1 MAAHPSFTSEQI
13 NQIVRMIDTW
23 LGKLTWA
30 LLVERIAN
38 ELELQTTRQTLEK
51 YPSIKRAYKRAKA
64 RLRVEGPLEAKFVD
78 FTKQDLDS
86 FKRIESLE
94 KEVDSWKRQTRV
106 LQEFLNKLMKASSS
120 NKALLDTL
128 ESLAKQHRKQEHQR
142 HG

>member
-13 NQIVRMIDTW
+13 DQIVRMIDTW

-30 LLVERIAN
+30 LLVRRIAT
-38 ELELQTTRQTLEK
+38 ELEVQTTRQTLDK

-64 RLRVEGPLEAKFVD
+64 RLQVEGPLEAKFVN
-78 FTKQDLDS
+78 FTQQDIDT

-94 KEVDSWKRQTRV
+94 KEVDSWKRQARV

-128 ESLAKQHRKQEHQR
+128 ESLAKQHRQQERQGR
-142 HG
+142 G

>member
-1 MAAHPSFTSEQI
+1 MAAHSSFTSGQI
-13 NQIVRMIDTW
+13 DQIVRMVDTW

-30 LLVERIAN
+30 LLVERIAT
-38 ELELQTTRQTLEK
+38 ELELQTTRQTLDK

-64 RLRVEGPLEAKFVD
+64 RLRVEGPLEAKFVN
-78 FTKQDLDS
+78 FTQQDLDS

-94 KEVDSWKRQTRV
+94 KEVDSWKRQARV